1 MACPYS
7 HPQLIDTGM
16 EIVFETNTDKL
27 ITAYILRAKMI
38 DSNGDAGYHAFF
50 LIGDLHFS
58 EPCGTRL
65 NALRVGIDKAVFDFI
80 IRIAHDLDFSNIAG
94 ASPTAFFFAQ
104 HGIFIGKEVSRKYH
118 SGF

>member
-27 ITAYILRAKMI
+27 ITAYILRSKMV
-38 DSNGDAGYHAFF
+38 DSNGDAQYEAFF
-50 LIGDLHFS
+50 LIGDLYCS

-65 NALRVGIDKAVFDFI
+65 NALRVGIDKAVFDHI
-80 IRIAHDLDFSNIAG
+80 IRIAHNLDFSNIAG
-94 ASPTAFFFAQ
+94 AGHVALFFAE